1 MCGRTSDARADETVT
16 VIGRLL
22 PDVKREDKLT
32 NSSDVTNFSDEDMV
46 VNVLSVDDAWG
57 LRVLL

>member
-1 MCGRTSDARADETVT
+1 

-46 VNVLSVDDAWG
+46 VNVLSADDAWG